1 MKIAVNGIPWLFA
14 IKSDDSESSAM
25 SNSPF
30 LQHAFVPVFAIP
42 LAIRLAD
49 D

>member
-1 MKIAVNGIPWLFA
+1 MKIAVNGIPRLFA
-14 IKSDDSESSAM
+14 VKSDDSDPSDNVELA
-25 SNSPF
+25 F